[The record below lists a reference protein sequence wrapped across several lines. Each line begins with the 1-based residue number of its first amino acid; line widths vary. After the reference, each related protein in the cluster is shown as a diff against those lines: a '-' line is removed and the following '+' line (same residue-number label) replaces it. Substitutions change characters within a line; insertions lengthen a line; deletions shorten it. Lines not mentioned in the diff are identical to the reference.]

1 MAKSSEITF
10 ILESIKSLDLIMEKC
25 QKLYGSFVPMMKLLE
40 ENKGK
45 IIMEELQIH
54 PNDEVYEAAYQ
65 FILKY
70 FEV

>member
-1 MAKSSEITF
+1 
-10 ILESIKSLDLIMEKC
+10 MEKC